1 MGIEVTHYEPPGP
14 IGEAFINS
22 RGPIDA
28 IMGPGGSG
36 KTVGSVIK
44 GPKHAAQYM
53 PVCKDGWVRVKTL
66 CVRDTYRS
74 FARTA
79 LASWYNMF
87 PVKHAWTVSHEGGQD
102 RPVVHKMCWE
112 AYRGRDLIKVEYVME
127 TGAIGDN
134 DLEAFAKGYEISMA
148 WGNEYDLMPANT
160 LPVFFQRCGR
170 YPPMDQIA
178 PSELERVS
186 RDGRAAMAAMGLQV
200 DENEAVLPRIVWG
213 DMNPPP
219 SLEHPAYLQPFGES
233 SKPGSIVH
241 NVTPGWNGFWQ
252 PGGLS
257 PNAENRKGKP
267 RSSYELEAA
276 TTTDKR
282 LVKRMVHSIP
292 ANVGAGDPVYPEFN
306 RSVHVADQP
315 LEPLPGVPLSTGKD
329 AGGSPAGVVGQ
340 FLPNGQLRL
349 LAEHCA
355 RPGTG
360 AARYAREFH
369 EILLQRFPGLPFL
382 EAFGDPAAFYGA
394 DTENG
399 ELSWMQ
405 TVGQALS
412 LMIQPAPSNEP
423 NLRQEAVRWYLEGM
437 IDGTTPRI
445 LIDPGCKKII
455 GGFEAHYMLSKNAS
469 IGATNKLEVVKNE
482 YSHPHDAL
490 QYLCLGHRGAAGVM
504 AEAANLSRGDNVMSL
519 QKLRDLRDGRNQ
531 QQQRAGDFDVW
542 NV

>member
-1 MGIEVTHYEPPGP
+1 MGIEVTRYTPPGP
-14 IGEAFINS
+14 IGAAFIKS

-36 KTVGSVIK
+36 KTVASVIK
-44 GPKHAAQYM
+44 GPMHAAEYM

-87 PVKHAWTVSHEGGQD
+87 PEKHPWTVSHEGGQD
-102 RPVVHKMCWE
+102 RPVVHKLQWE
-112 AYRGRDLIKVEYVME
+112 AVRGRDTIKIEYVME

-134 DLEAFAKGYEISMA
+134 DLEAFAKGYEISLA
-148 WGNEYDLMPANT
+148 WGNEYDLMPENT
-160 LPVFFQRCGR
+160 LPMFFQRCGR
-170 YPPMDQIA
+170 YPPVDQIA

-186 RDGRAAMAAMGLQV
+186 KDGRAAMRAMGLDTDDQ
-200 DENEAVLPRIVWG
+200 EAVLPRIVWG
-213 DMNPPP
+213 DMNPPG
-219 SLEHPAYLQPFGES
+219 SLEHPAYTTPFGEG

-257 PNAENRKGKP
+257 PNAENRIGKP

-276 TTTDKR
+276 TTKDKR
-282 LVKRMVHSIP
+282 LVKRMVHSQP
-292 ANVGAGDPVYPEFN
+292 ANSAAGEPVYPEFN
-306 RSVHVADQP
+306 REIHVADQP
-315 LEPLPGVPLSTGKD
+315 LEPIPGVPLSTGKD
-329 AGGSPAGVVGQ
+329 AGGSPAGVLGQ

-349 LAEHCA
+349 LAELCTE
-355 RPGTG
+355 PGTG
-360 AARYAREFH
+360 PARYAMMFYE
-369 EILLQRFPGLPFL
+369 LLVGGYMGFAFR

-394 DTENG
+394 DTQNG

-405 TVGQALS
+405 TVGKALS
-412 LMIQPAPSNEP
+412 LNIMPAPSNEP
-423 NLRQEAVRWYLEGM
+423 SIRQEAVRWYLTGM
-437 IDGTTPRI
+437 IDGKTPRI
-445 LIDPGCKKII
+445 LIDPRCKRII
-455 GGFEAHYMLSKNAS
+455 GGFEAHYMLSKQAS
-469 IGATNKLEVVKNE
+469 IGATDKLEVVKNI

-490 QYLCLGHRGAAGVM
+490 QYMCLGHRGAAGVI
-504 AEAANLSRGDNVMSL
+504 ADGAQLGRPNNVMTM
-519 QKLRDLRDGRNQ
+519 QALRDMRQAEQ
-531 QQQRAGDFDVW
+531 QSKVRPGDFDVW